1 MSVKRFL
8 LRIDKKEYLQ
18 SLANG
23 HIFCNRIAKF
33 RKMPTENSK
42 IADSNEGLA
51 KEEEISHITINDLV
65 LNVIGPVRFYYPDYF
80 PIFCAYE
87 FEGIS
92 TTKGIQGI
100 VDLSFIEE
108 MKKEKNTSSAII
120 IEKEP
125 FVNLLISYCNSKKI
139 FIRCGSITYSDSPL
153 KDNEKEPWKAFFR
166 KDYRFANQHEW
177 RFLLDNSTDAPD
189 MIPNSNSPYEFD
201 IGNISKISQIIT
213 LPS

>member
-18 SLANG
+18 PLANG

-51 KEEEISHITINDLV
+51 KVEEISHITINDLV

-120 IEKEP
+120 IEKESVITQP
-125 FVNLLISYCNSKKI
+125 FTLHHIYHFIESINFLWTKLLFVNEFPVVSVLFNSQ
-139 FIRCGSITYSDSPL
+139 S
-153 KDNEKEPWKAFFR
+153 
-166 KDYRFANQHEW
+166 
-177 RFLLDNSTDAPD
+177 
-189 MIPNSNSPYEFD
+189 
-201 IGNISKISQIIT
+201 
-213 LPS
+213 

>member
-1 MSVKRFL
+1 M
-8 LRIDKKEYLQ
+8 
-18 SLANG
+18 A
-23 HIFCNRIAKF
+23 
-33 RKMPTENSK
+33 
-42 IADSNEGLA
+42 
-51 KEEEISHITINDLV
+51 
-65 LNVIGPVRFYYPDYF
+65 
-80 PIFCAYE
+80 
-87 FEGIS
+87 
-92 TTKGIQGI
+92 
-100 VDLSFIEE
+100 LSFIEE

-177 RFLLDNSTDAPD
+177 RFLLGNSTDAPD